1 MEPKAKTGLQCLLQN
16 NLPLTA
22 FLLLVLS
29 LSDAFC
35 ESKQMKHPSSVESQ
49 EWTWGF
55 HYAATV
61 WAARS
66 VRESGSHKALQRPWS
81 IIFCSRATKFPVQ
94 PHLYHCLLPSSL
106 WINSLCYTIAYILF
120 PDWQQISRIVG
131 EWFCTQ
137 HLRWMLTQE
146 QSKCRA
152 QIRGFF
158 FSHKLFLKQ
167 LCWSHTSLFAACSW
181 TKFRDSISA
190 NYIWEL
196 QDVYKINCRT
206 GCFYNAVL
214 FSYHKHKVL
223 FYWT

>member
-1 MEPKAKTGLQCLLQN
+1 
-16 NLPLTA
+16 
-22 FLLLVLS
+22 
-29 LSDAFC
+29 
-35 ESKQMKHPSSVESQ
+35 MKHPSSVESQ

-181 TKFRDSISA
+181 TKFRDSISGSES
-190 NYIWEL
+190 YRMYTKSTVV
-196 QDVYKINCRT
+196 QDVFT
-206 GCFYNAVL
+206 ML
-214 FSYHKHKVL
+214 FSFHITNIKFFSIELKFINPYYYL
-223 FYWT
+223 NYC

>member
-1 MEPKAKTGLQCLLQN
+1 MDLRFSLCSYSLGSKVREGEWVTQGFTETLEHHILFQGHQISCAATLV
-16 NLPLTA
+16 PLSTA
-22 FLLLVLS
+22 FIFMNKLIML
-29 LSDAFC
+29 
-35 ESKQMKHPSSVESQ
+35 
-49 EWTWGF
+49 
-55 HYAATV
+55 HY
-61 WAARS
+61 
-66 VRESGSHKALQRPWS
+66 
-81 IIFCSRATKFPVQ
+81 
-94 PHLYHCLLPSSL
+94 CLH
-106 WINSLCYTIAYILF
+106 TF

-137 HLRWMLTQE
+137 HLWWMLTQE

>member
-1 MEPKAKTGLQCLLQN
+1 
-16 NLPLTA
+16 
-22 FLLLVLS
+22 
-29 LSDAFC
+29 
-35 ESKQMKHPSSVESQ
+35 MKHPSSVESQ

-167 LCWSHTSLFAACSW
+167 LRWSHTSLFAACSW
-181 TKFRDSISA
+181 TKFRDSISGSES
-190 NYIWEL
+190 YRMYTKSTVV
-196 QDVYKINCRT
+196 QDVFT
-206 GCFYNAVL
+206 ML
-214 FSYHKHKVL
+214 FSFHITNIKFFSIELKFINPYYYL
-223 FYWT
+223 NYC